1 MPHASFKLVPG
12 VDQNKTPA
20 LNEAAISYSQL
31 VRFISDR
38 TLGGLVQKLGGW
50 TKFFGNSIGSK
61 VRCLWGWEDTNAKA
75 YLGVGADGIAP
86 ATVSGASGTG
96 SVVTLTLSTPFKFT
110 VGNSITVSGII
121 PTNYNGSYVVTA
133 STLNS
138 VSYAGTTTASYIS
151 GGTVAGGGGS
161 LLVIK
166 NATKTSQ
173 DITPQTTL
181 RNTSV
186 KFQTTIN
193 RNEVIVT
200 DVGSNTDNYD
210 SVYIKTQIA
219 VGGIV
224 LFGLYQIYNSGA
236 SADTYSIYATDLT
249 GNPDNALF
257 STVASPISVTGASGT
272 GTFATITFS
281 TSYTF
286 PVGSIVNITGINP
299 SGYNG
304 NYVVYSSTTNSVT
317 FRSTTTSAY
326 VSGGLL
332 NNYGDVPL
340 YTATAGSD
348 FVNVTL
354 PNHNLDVGLSFPVL
368 VPTTIGDTGITLDGN
383 YIVTAIV
390 SDSVF
395 TISASVSASASSTV
409 LTAYEN
415 GGQVQFLYYNG
426 LGPIPQGTGYGINAY
441 GLGGYGTGTAP
452 TANTGTPINASD
464 WTLDN
469 WGETLIAC
477 PLNGPIYQWNPTSGN
492 LIALVIPEAP
502 PINAGMFVAMPQR
515 QIITWGST
523 YTGIQDPMQV
533 RWCDVDNYN
542 SWILQLTNQAGGYR
556 IPKGSRI
563 VQGIQAGQ
571 QGLLW
576 TDLGL
581 WAMQY
586 VGLPYVYQFNELG
599 TGCGL
604 IGRKAAGSM
613 AGTVYWMGQSQFYKL
628 SGNGVEPIRCPI
640 WDVIF
645 QDLDTNALDRIRF
658 GANSRFGEIRW
669 DFPTKANGGEVSH
682 YIKYNVWLD
691 QWDFGTNSTEN
702 PYVSRTAWTNES
714 VLGPPIGAGTNNY
727 IYQHETSSDADGTP
741 MYSSFQTGYFALNEA
756 DVKTF
761 IDQVWPDMKWGYYD
775 GNQTANIK
783 LTFYT
788 ADYPG
793 QTPNSYGPFTLTQ
806 ATTYVTPRFRGRLVS
821 IKIESQDIGSFWR
834 LGNMRYRFQPDGK
847 Y

>member
-31 VRFISDR
+31 VRFIADR

-50 TKFFGNSIGSK
+50 NKYFGSSVGST
-61 VRCLWGWEDTNAKA
+61 VRCLWGWEDTNSNA
-75 YLGVGADGIAP
+75 YLGVGADGVTPLFI
-86 ATVSGASGTG
+86 TGASGNGTT
-96 SVVTLTLSTPFKFT
+96 VTLTFPATTEFA
-110 VGNSITVSGII
+110 VGTSINVSGII
-121 PTNYNGSYVVTA
+121 PYAYNGTYVVTA
-133 STLNS
+133 STTTS
-138 VSYAGTTTASYIS
+138 VSYTSATTAAYVS
-151 GGTVAGGGGS
+151 GGAIGGGGT
-161 LLVIK
+161 LTVILDR
-166 NATKTSQ
+166 TRISR
-173 DITPQTTL
+173 DLTPQTTL
-181 RNTSV
+181 ASTSV
-186 KFQTTIN
+186 KFQTTLGSN
-193 RNEVIVT
+193 QVIVT
-200 DVGSNTDNYD
+200 DVGSSTDNYD
-210 SVYIKTQIA
+210 SVYIKTQVA

-224 LFGLYQIYNSGA
+224 LFGLYQVYNPGG
-236 SADTYSIYATDLT
+236 SANTYSIYATDRT

-257 STVASPISVTGASGT
+257 TTVASPISATGASGT
-272 GTFATITFS
+272 GTYATVTFA

-286 PVGSIVNITGINP
+286 PVGSVVNITGINP

-304 NYVVYSSTTNSVT
+304 NYVVYSSTPTSVT
-317 FRSTTTSAY
+317 FLNTTTAAY
-326 VSGGLL
+326 VSGGSL

-354 PNHNLDVGLSFPVL
+354 SNHNLEAGDSFPVL
-368 VPTTIGDTGITLDGN
+368 VSTTIGDTGITLAGN
-383 YIVTAIV
+383 YIVTSKI

-395 TISASVSASASSTV
+395 TISASVAAAAGSTV
-409 LTAYEN
+409 LSSYEN
-415 GGQVQFLYYNG
+415 SGQVQFLYYNG
-426 LGPIPQGTGYGINAY
+426 LGPIPQGTGYGVNAY
-441 GLGGYGTGTAP
+441 GEGGYGTGTAP
-452 TANTGTPINASD
+452 TANTGTPITAID

-469 WGETLIAC
+469 WGETLIAS

-492 LIALVIPEAP
+492 VIALVIPEAP
-502 PINAGMFVAMPQR
+502 PINSGMFVAMPQR
-515 QIITWGST
+515 QIIAWGST

-542 SWILQLTNQAGGYR
+542 SWIAQPTNQAGGYR

-613 AGTVYWMGQSQFYKL
+613 AGSVYWMGQSQFYKL
-628 SGNGVEPIRCPI
+628 SGSGVEPIRCPI

-645 QDLDTNALDRIRF
+645 QDLDLNNLDRIRF

-669 DFPTKANGGEVSH
+669 DFPTKSNGGEVSH
-682 YIKYNVWLD
+682 YVKYNVWLD
-691 QWDFGTNSTEN
+691 QWDFGANNENN

-714 VLGPPIGAGTNNY
+714 VLGPPIGAGTNNF
-727 IYQHETSSDADGTP
+727 IFQHETSPDADGSP
-741 MYSSFQTGYFALNEA
+741 MYSSFQTGYFVLNDA

-761 IDQVWPDMKWGYYD
+761 IDQVWPDMKWGYYA

-783 LTFYT
+783 LTFYVT
-788 ADYPG
+788 DYPG
-793 QTPNSYGPFTLTQ
+793 EAATPYGPYTLTE
-806 ATTYVTPRFRGRLVS
+806 ATKYVTPRFRGRLVS
-821 IKIESQDIGSFWR
+821 IKIESQDPGSFWR
-834 LGNMRYRFQPDGK
+834 LGNMRYRFQIDGK

>member
-38 TLGGLVQKLGGW
+38 TLGGLIQKLGGW
-50 TKFFGNSIGSK
+50 NKYFQNSIGSR
-61 VRCLWGWEDTNAKA
+61 VRCLWGWEDTNSNA
-75 YLGVGADGIAP
+75 YLGVGADGLTPIFI
-86 ATVSGASGTG
+86 TGASGNGTT
-96 SVVTLTLSTPFKFT
+96 VTLTFPET
-110 VGNSITVSGII
+110 VAFAVGTSINVSGIS
-121 PTNYNGSYVVTA
+121 PYAYNGTYTVTA
-133 STLNS
+133 STTTS
-138 VSYAGTTTASYIS
+138 VSYASTTTAAYVS
-151 GGTVAGGGGS
+151 GGAIGGGGS
-161 LLVIK
+161 LVVI
-166 NATKTSQ
+166 TDSTRTSR

-181 RNTSV
+181 KNTSV
-186 KFQTTIN
+186 KFQTTLGS
-193 RNEVIVT
+193 NEIIVT

-210 SVYIKTQIA
+210 SVYIKTQVA

-224 LFGLYQIYNSGA
+224 LFGLYQIYNPGA

-257 STVASPISVTGASGT
+257 STVTTPISVTGASGT

-286 PVGSIVNITGINP
+286 PVGSIVNITGITP

-317 FRSTTTSAY
+317 FSSTTTAAY
-326 VSGGLL
+326 VSGGSI

-340 YTATAGSD
+340 YTAAAGSD

-354 PNHNLDVGLSFPVL
+354 PNHNLDIGYSFPVL

-383 YIVTAIV
+383 YIVTDVV
-390 SDSVF
+390 SSSVF
-395 TISASVSASASSTV
+395 TISASVSAAAGSTV
-409 LTAYEN
+409 LTSYEN
-415 GGQVQFLYYNG
+415 SGQVQFLYYNG

-441 GLGGYGTGTAP
+441 GAGGYGTGTAP
-452 TANTGTPINASD
+452 TANTGTPINATD

-469 WGETLIAC
+469 WGETLIAS

-492 LIALVIPEAP
+492 VIALVIPEAP
-502 PINAGMFVAMPQR
+502 PINSGMFVAMPQR
-515 QIITWGST
+515 QIIAWGST

-542 SWILQLTNQAGGYR
+542 SWISQLTNQAGGYR

-613 AGTVYWMGQSQFYKL
+613 AGAVYWMGQSQFYKL
-628 SGNGVEPIRCPI
+628 SGGGVEPIRCPI

-682 YIKYNVWLD
+682 YVKYNVWLD
-691 QWDFGTNSTEN
+691 QWDFGTNNTNN

-727 IYQHETSSDADGTP
+727 IYQHETSADADDSP
-741 MYSSFQTGYFALNEA
+741 MHSSFQTGYFVLNEA

-775 GNQTANIK
+775 GNQTANIN
-783 LTFYT
+783 LTFYVT
-788 ADYPG
+788 DYPG
-793 QTPNSYGPFTLTQ
+793 QTPTAYGPYSLTQ

-821 IKIESQDIGSFWR
+821 IKMESQDPGSFWR

>member
-20 LNEAAISYSQL
+20 LNEAAISVSQL

-50 TKFFGNSIGSK
+50 NRYFGSSVGSK
-61 VRCLWGWEDTNAKA
+61 VRCLWGWEDTNSNA
-75 YLGVGADGIAP
+75 YLGVGADGLNPLFI
-86 ATVSGASGTG
+86 SGASGNGTT
-96 SVVTLTLSTPFKFT
+96 VTLTYPATTAFA
-110 VGNSITVSGII
+110 VGTSINVSGII
-121 PTNYNGSYVVTA
+121 PYAYNGTYVVTA
-133 STLNS
+133 STTTS
-138 VSYAGTTTASYIS
+138 VSYASATTAAYVS
-151 GGTVAGGGGS
+151 GGAIGGGGT
-161 LLVIK
+161 LTVILDR
-166 NATKTSQ
+166 TRISR
-173 DITPQTTL
+173 DLTPQTTL
-181 RNTSV
+181 ASTSV
-186 KFQTTIN
+186 KFQTTLGSN
-193 RNEVIVT
+193 QVIVT

-210 SVYIKTQIA
+210 SVYIKTQVA

-224 LFGLYQIYNSGA
+224 LFGLYQVYNSGG
-236 SADTYSIYATDLT
+236 SANTYSIYATDRT

-257 STVASPISVTGASGT
+257 TTVTSPISATGASGT
-272 GTFATITFS
+272 GTYATITFA

-286 PVGSIVNITGINP
+286 PVGSVVNITGINP
-299 SGYNG
+299 AGYNG
-304 NYVVYSSTTNSVT
+304 NYVVYSSTANSVT
-317 FRSTTTSAY
+317 FLNTTTAAY

-340 YTATAGSD
+340 FTATAGSD

-354 PNHNLDVGLSFPVL
+354 PNHNLEIGDSFPVL
-368 VPTTIGDTGITLDGN
+368 VSTTIGDTGITLAGN
-383 YIVTAIV
+383 YIVTSKI

-395 TISASVSASASSTV
+395 TISASVAAAAGSTV
-409 LTAYEN
+409 LSSYEN
-415 GGQVQFLYYNG
+415 SGQVQFLYYNG
-426 LGPIPQGTGYGINAY
+426 LGPIPQGTGYGVNAY
-441 GLGGYGTGTAP
+441 GEGGYGTGTAP
-452 TANTGTPINASD
+452 TANTGTPITATD

-469 WGETLIAC
+469 WGETLIAN

-492 LIALVIPEAP
+492 VIALVIPEAP
-502 PINAGMFVAMPQR
+502 PINSGMFVAMPQR
-515 QIITWGST
+515 QIIAWGST

-533 RWCDVDNYN
+533 RWCDVDNYH
-542 SWILQLTNQAGGYR
+542 SWIAQPTNQAGGYR
-556 IPKGSRI
+556 IPKGSRV

-613 AGTVYWMGQSQFYKL
+613 AGAVYWMGQSQFYKL
-628 SGNGVEPIRCPI
+628 SGSGVEPIRCPI

-645 QDLDTNALDRIRF
+645 QDLDLDKLDRIRF

-682 YIKYNVWLD
+682 YVKYNVWLD
-691 QWDFGTNSTEN
+691 QWDFGANNEEN

-714 VLGPPIGAGTNNY
+714 VLGPPIGAGTNNF
-727 IYQHETSSDADGTP
+727 IFQHETSPDADGSP
-741 MYSSFQTGYFALNEA
+741 MYSSFQTGYFVLNEA

-761 IDQVWPDMKWGYYD
+761 IDQVWPDMKWGYYA

-783 LTFYT
+783 LTFYVT
-788 ADYPG
+788 DYPG
-793 QTPNSYGPFTLTQ
+793 EPATAYGPYTLTE
-806 ATTYVTPRFRGRLVS
+806 ATKYVTPRFRGRLVS
-821 IKIESQDIGSFWR
+821 IKIESQDPGSFWR